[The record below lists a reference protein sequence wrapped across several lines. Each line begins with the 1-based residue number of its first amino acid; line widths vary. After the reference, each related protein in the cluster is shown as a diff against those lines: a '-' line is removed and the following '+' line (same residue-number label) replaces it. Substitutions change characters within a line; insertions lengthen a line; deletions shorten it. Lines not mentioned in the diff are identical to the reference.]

1 MRERLD
7 NPAFTTDVIVGFPGE
22 TDEEFEQTLDVV
34 RRVGFAQAY
43 SFAFS
48 ARPGTPAAKMADQVS
63 EGLKSDRLWRLQGL
77 LSEQQAE
84 FNARCVGR
92 TLPVLFERSGRH
104 PGQLVGRSPYLQA
117 VHADGADEW
126 LGRIAPVEISGAGP
140 NSLSGVIRM
149 P

>member
-1 MRERLD
+1 MTAGRSG
-7 NPAFTTDVIVGFPGE
+7 A
-22 TDEEFEQTLDVV
+22 
-34 RRVGFAQAY
+34 RRGNAATVY
-43 SFAFS
+43 AFS